1 MSHGRSA
8 GLLMLTAAMVDR
20 HFRGAG
26 LEHRVRFV
34 ASGDETGEDRIDV
47 VEAEGGV
54 PISIRLRGERYG
66 VVRYHHD
73 DDGEVGAVEECGWFD
88 TPALAAAC
96 VIGVLRRAAAK

>member
-1 MSHGRSA
+1 VSHGRSA

-54 PISIRLRGERYG
+54 PLSIRLRRGRYG
-66 VVRYHHD
+66 VVRSHRD
-73 DDGEVGAVEECGWFD
+73 DGGEVGRSRSAGAS
-88 TPALAAAC
+88 T
-96 VIGVLRRAAAK
+96 RRPWRRPV